1 MNIDKTSQQD
11 ILPKT
16 IIEFVNAFMRSVNT
30 ARLYSK
36 GHELHKK
43 NIEQLYMKLLD
54 AFAEH
59 DFLFLGCSRDS
70 FFFEGVFFEAGDAGQ
85 KKFLEFAHSLRIS
98 SFLFDKDISPEE
110 IEVFIEFLSSAK
122 QGEGEEVSMALG
134 REHIGHAKIGL
145 LDYSVFS
152 TVKAVAA
159 ELSHGSGD
167 EWLWRQLIV
176 KPATAG
182 TFSVDSEGAKKL
194 GRLAEDIEELKNT
207 LLKMDA
213 KMVESQTGTSAA
225 QRGILLGN
233 FIQNLGDTLASVDV
247 EKRKGFA
254 LQVGGIL
261 NSFEPGVKIQI
272 LGSLAPGSG
281 EEESSDVIREII
293 QAMPNEDLVDLL
305 KDALRE
311 AGTGSMCFNNLFNR
325 ALSKYKEPGLLLKLV
340 HRSMEEAT
348 AEGKAGDLQHLQF
361 LEQLIIQREETDALN
376 EEYFREIEALATSI
390 QMKEPMAEEEEM
402 KNLKQTL
409 SPEFLAEAKAR
420 LIIGLMGQ
428 HVSGQDASVME
439 SLLENLRDILGK
451 LLEYNNLYTTG
462 ELMRE
467 VYLLLGSYTED
478 DSLKK
483 AVSRMLTAGEVGRV
497 FEYSLGMCRTFGP
510 EETKVLDA
518 LCHIYPEKAG
528 NYLLDILLK
537 EGVDGPRVKWLY
549 MTLASLGS
557 RISMVLTRRFR
568 GAPDEALPRL
578 LDLAALSHDKS
589 LSSSVE
595 QFLDHKSHEVQ
606 LGAVNALGKIGADH
620 SVDRLVEIVSK
631 KSWVK
636 TKKMKQIQAAAARSL
651 ADIGTRNAIVA
662 LQRVAEEGSDELKK
676 LCRELLPSRQGE
688 IK

>member
-11 ILPKT
+11 MLPKT
-16 IIEFVNAFMRSVNT
+16 IIEFVNVFMRSVNT

-59 DFLFLGCSRDS
+59 DFLFLGCSREA

-85 KKFLEFAHSLRIS
+85 KKFLEFAHSLRVS
-98 SFLFDKDISPEE
+98 SFLFDKDIGPEE
-110 IEVFIEFLSSAK
+110 IEVFIELLSSAK

-134 REHIGHAKIGL
+134 REHIQHVKIGL

-152 TVKAVAA
+152 TIQAVAA
-159 ELSHGSGD
+159 ELSHGAGD
-167 EWLWRQLIV
+167 EGLWRQLIM
-176 KPATAG
+176 KPAVAG
-182 TFSVDSEGAKKL
+182 TFRVDSERAKAL
-194 GRLAEDIEELKNT
+194 GRLAEDIEELKNM
-207 LLKMDA
+207 LLKMDTE
-213 KMVESQTGTSAA
+213 MVESQSGASAA

-233 FIQNLGDTLASVDV
+233 FIQNLGDTLASVDT

-261 NSFEPGVKIQI
+261 NSLDPGLRIQI
-272 LGSLAPGSG
+272 LGSLAPASG

-293 QAMPNEDLVDLL
+293 QAMPNEGLVDLL
-305 KDALRE
+305 KDTLKE
-311 AGTGSMCFNNLFNR
+311 TGTGSVCFNNLFNR
-325 ALSKYKEPGLLLKLV
+325 ALAKYTEPGLLLRLV
-340 HRSMEEAT
+340 HQSMEEAT
-348 AEGKAGDLQHLQF
+348 GKGKASDLRHWQF
-361 LEQLIIQREETDALN
+361 LEQLIIQREDTDALN
-376 EEYFREIEALATSI
+376 EQYFREIEALATSI

-402 KNLKQTL
+402 KNLRQTL

-420 LIIGLMGQ
+420 LIIDLMG
-428 HVSGQDASVME
+428 HYVPGHDAQVIE

-462 ELMRE
+462 ELIRE
-467 VYLLLGSYTED
+467 VYLLLGGYTDD

-483 AVSRMLTAGEVGRV
+483 AVSPILTAGEVGKV

-518 LCHIYPEKAG
+518 LCHLYPEKAS

-537 EGVDGPRVKWLY
+537 KGVDGPRGKWVN
-549 MTLASLGS
+549 MTLASIGS
-557 RISMVLTRRFR
+557 RISMVLARRFR
-568 GAPDEALPRL
+568 EAPDEALPKL
-578 LDLAALSHDKS
+578 LNLAALSHDRS

-606 LGAVNALGKIGADH
+606 LGAVNALGKIGSDRG
-620 SVDRLVEIVSK
+620 VDRLVKIVSK

-636 TKKMKQIQAAAARSL
+636 TKKMKEIQAAAARSL
-651 ADIGTRNAIVA
+651 ADIGTKNAIDA
-662 LQRVAEEGSDELKK
+662 LQRVAEEGSDELKR
-676 LCRELLPSRQGE
+676 LCRELLPLRPGE
-688 IK
+688 VK

>member
-16 IIEFVNAFMRSVNT
+16 IVEFVNVFMRSVNT

-59 DFLFLGCSRDS
+59 DFLFLGCSRET

-85 KKFLEFAHSLRIS
+85 KKFLEFAHSLRVS

-110 IEVFIEFLSSAK
+110 IEVLIELLSSAK
-122 QGEGEEVSMALG
+122 QGEGEQVSMALG
-134 REHIGHAKIGL
+134 HEHIRHVKIGL

-176 KPATAG
+176 KPAAAG
-182 TFSVDSEGAKKL
+182 TFRVDSEGAKKL
-194 GRLAEDIEELKNT
+194 GRLAEDIEELKSI
-207 LLKMDA
+207 LVKMDTE
-213 KMVESQTGTSAA
+213 MVESQTGASAA

-233 FIQNLGDTLASVDV
+233 FIQNLGDTLASVDT

-254 LQVGGIL
+254 LEVGGIL
-261 NSFEPGVKIQI
+261 NSLDPGVRIQI
-272 LGSLAPGSG
+272 LGSLAPASG

-293 QAMPNEDLVDLL
+293 QAMSNEELVDLL
-305 KDALRE
+305 KEALKE
-311 AGTGSMCFNNLFNR
+311 TGTGSVCFNNLFNR

-340 HRSMEEAT
+340 HQSMEEAT
-348 AEGKAGDLQHLQF
+348 GEGKAGDLQHWQF

-420 LIIGLMGQ
+420 LIIGLMG
-428 HVSGQDASVME
+428 HYVPGQDASVME
-439 SLLENLRDILGK
+439 SLLENFRDILGK

-462 ELMRE
+462 ELIRE

-483 AVSRMLTAGEVGRV
+483 AVGRMLTAGEVGRV

-518 LCHIYPEKAG
+518 LCNLYPEKAS

-537 EGVDGPRVKWLY
+537 EAVDGPRVKWLY

-557 RISMVLTRRFR
+557 RISMVLARRFR
-568 GAPDEALPRL
+568 EAPDDALPRL
-578 LDLAALSHDKS
+578 LKLAALTHDQS

-595 QFLDHKSHEVQ
+595 QFVDHKAPEVQ
-606 LGAVNALGKIGADH
+606 LGAVNALGKIGSDRG
-620 SVDRLVEIVSK
+620 VDRLVQIVCK

-636 TKKMKQIQAAAARSL
+636 TKKMKQIQAAAARAL
-651 ADIGTRNAIVA
+651 ADIGTKNAIDA
-662 LQRVAEEGSDELKK
+662 LQRGAEEGSDELKK
-676 LCRELLPSRQGE
+676 LCRELLPLRPGK